1 MSRNTTST
9 RSLFGG
15 VRDFFFEEQAP
26 YGMALV
32 RIFLPISIMIPMVRR
47 FMHVRELFSTDGA
60 PQPLYEL
67 FGQVNPLPP
76 APPQVAAALYGILM
90 ISMFSAV
97 VGWKTRWSFLIATP
111 LYIYF
116 NLLDAVGTMTKY
128 SVIASHVLIML
139 TLSNCGAVWSVD
151 SILRRRELGAA
162 ATAVPPKFPIWPA
175 RLIQL
180 LFSFVYFGAA
190 ITKIQTEAFF
200 SGEQMRYWMLSNW
213 NYSNPVGEVMA
224 MWTPMLL
231 LAGYITVVWEIV
243 FGFLVWRPVTRVVVL
258 AVGIM
263 FHIMTCLTLG
273 LYIFPLVCTSSYLSF
288 ITEKDIVAI
297 RRFMHRLRIPTAI
310 FGTPHRIV
318 AALLAKRPA
327 SIPVGTIWLTAVVLA
342 AVTAAEVEY
351 RSDAY
356 GMQANNGPLPLPTM
370 DAAVAEA
377 MIRDQKTLRER
388 DKYFSFDIG
397 TVLMGDQLANR
408 RNEFEYG
415 ERIVAQC
422 TLNTPHGD
430 LWVECL
436 LQDDQNRTVEHA
448 GQFVTRDMLH
458 ANFIYETGNAL
469 VPGKYSVVLKS
480 SNKEVFRREFTLT
493 GDPEAVPTMNEMMT
507 N

>member
-1 MSRNTTST
+1 MTTNVSGT
-9 RSLFGG
+9 RGLFSPI
-15 VRDFFFEEQAP
+15 RDFFFEEQAP

-47 FMHVRELFSTDGA
+47 FMHVRELFSSDGS

-76 APPQVAAALYGILM
+76 MAPQIAAALYGMLI
-90 ISMFSAV
+90 IAMFCAV

-116 NLLDAVGTMTKY
+116 NLLDSVGTMTKY
-128 SVIASHVLIML
+128 SVIASHVLVML

-151 SILRRRELGAA
+151 AILRRKELGAA
-162 ATAVPPKFPIWPA
+162 ATAVPPRFPIWQA

-213 NYSNPVGEVMA
+213 NYSNPIGEQMA
-224 MWTPMLL
+224 MWTPVLL
-231 LAGYITVVWEIV
+231 LSGYITVVWEIV
-243 FGFLVWRPVTRVVVL
+243 FAFLVWRPTSRLFVL
-258 AVGIM
+258 GVGIM

-273 LYIFPLVCTSSYLSF
+273 LYIFPLVCTSSYLAF
-288 ITEKDIVAI
+288 ITEKDIVAL
-297 RRFMHRLRIPTAI
+297 RRLAHKLKIPSPVLGI
-310 FGTPHRIV
+310 PPRVV
-318 AALLAKRPA
+318 AWLVDQRPA
-327 SIPVGTIWLTAVVLA
+327 AIPAATLWLSAVVLA
-342 AVTAAEVEY
+342 AVAAAEIEY

-370 DAAVAEA
+370 DFATAES
-377 MIRDQKTLRER
+377 MIREQKPLRER
-388 DKYFSFDIG
+388 DKYFSFDVG
-397 TVLMGDQLANR
+397 TVLMGNQLANR
-408 RNEFEYG
+408 RNEFAYG

-422 TLNTPHGD
+422 TLNIPHGD

-436 LQDDQNRTVEHA
+436 IQDDQNRTVEHA
-448 GQFVTRDMLH
+448 GQFVTREMLH
-458 ANFIYETGNAL
+458 ANFAYETGNSL
-469 VPGKYSVVLKS
+469 VPGRYSMVLKS
-480 SNKEVFRREFTLT
+480 SNKEVFRREFTLN
-493 GDPEAVPTMNEMMT
+493 GDPEKVPTMNEMMT